1 MYDRATETIWHQ
13 FTGEPVIGPLADS
26 GIKLKLFPV
35 EVTDWSEWKRKHPD
49 TTVLAIETGVFA
61 PDQYKREIDPT
72 AVYHN
77 YFFGSDETMF
87 PVWNKRNDLINKEKV
102 LGLKLGDFQKAYQL
116 SALRELRIIND
127 MVGETDVVLIA
138 SSYSDS
144 ARAYEGRG
152 TDFSISLEQ
161 EKPGIIPDNLVDLEG
176 VVWQVAEDGLV
187 SSEDSNK
194 ILKRL
199 QTYNAFWFAWS
210 SFYPDSELYAPD

>member
-1 MYDRATETIWHQ
+1 
-13 FTGEPVIGPLADS
+13 
-26 GIKLKLFPV
+26 
-35 EVTDWSEWKRKHPD
+35 
-49 TTVLAIETGVFA
+49 
-61 PDQYKREIDPT
+61 
-72 AVYHN
+72 
-77 YFFGSDETMF
+77 MF

-176 VVWQVAEDGLV
+176 V
-187 SSEDSNK
+187 DSQK
-194 ILKRL
+194 DLFHKFEAGIMSVLD
-199 QTYNAFWFAWS
+199 
-210 SFYPDSELYAPD
+210 SFQAQGSVPSR